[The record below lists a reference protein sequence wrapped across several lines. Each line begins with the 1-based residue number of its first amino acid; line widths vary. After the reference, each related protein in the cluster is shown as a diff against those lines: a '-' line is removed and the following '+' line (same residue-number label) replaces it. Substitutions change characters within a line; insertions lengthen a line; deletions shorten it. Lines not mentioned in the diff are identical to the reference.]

1 MHLDKDGK
9 DLATH
14 EIRKN
19 SAALSL
25 VNEEPNGKK
34 SRCVCW
40 NFSQRNNSI
49 RFLIYF
55 SQFDYYSLFQILEIL
70 NIYLY

>member
-40 NFSQRNNSI
+40 NFLNEI
-49 RFLIYF
+49 ILY
-55 SQFDYYSLFQILEIL
+55 QFDYYSLFQILEIL